1 MDIKREITKIA
12 EQAKEASRLLPLLP
26 SKTKNK
32 LLISMAQE
40 LIKNSQSLIRAN
52 QKDLDQAQKRNLKLS
67 LVDRLTLSE
76 KRIAQM
82 AESLK
87 NIARLEDPV
96 GKIIKSF
103 RRPNGLLIK
112 KVRVPIG
119 LIAVIYESRPNVTSD
134 TVGLC
139 LKSGNA
145 IILRGGKEAINS
157 NLAIFKTLSR
167 SLKKYGLPAG
177 AANLLKITDRKA
189 VDVLLGLEGLID
201 LVMPRG
207 GEGLIRRVSKNSRI
221 PVIKHYKGICH
232 IYVDNQ
238 ANLALAKKVV
248 FNAKVQRPGVCNA
261 METLLVHQTIA
272 KKFLPSMLKELQT
285 AGVEIRG
292 CAKTVKIAS
301 VASAASAAS
310 AIKKAKEFDWQTEYL
325 DLILSVKVLSNLE
338 EAVEHINHYG
348 SGHSEAIIT
357 ENRTKAKRFLKLVDS
372 ACVYVNAST
381 RFTDGYEFGLGAEIG
396 ISTDKLHARGP
407 MALEEL
413 TTYKYE
419 IFGQGQIRT

>member
-1 MDIKREITKIA
+1 MDIKQEITKIA
-12 EQAKEASRLLPLLP
+12 EQAKEASRLLPLLS

-32 LLISMAQE
+32 LLFSMAKD
-40 LIKNSQSLIRAN
+40 LIKHSQSLIRAN
-52 QKDLDQAQKRNLKLS
+52 QKDLNEAQKRNFKLS
-67 LVDRLTLSE
+67 LVDRLTLNH
-76 KRIAQM
+76 KRIRQM
-82 AESLK
+82 AQSLES
-87 NIARLEDPV
+87 IARLEDPV
-96 GKIIKSF
+96 GKLIKSY

-119 LIAVIYESRPNVTSD
+119 VIGVIYESRPNVTSD
-134 TVGLC
+134 TIGLC

-145 IILRGGKEAINS
+145 VILRGGKEAINS
-157 NLAIFKTLSR
+157 NLAIFNILSR
-167 SLKKYGLPAG
+167 SLKKHKLPAG
-177 AANLLKITDRKA
+177 AVNLVKVTDRKA
-189 VDVLLGLEGLID
+189 VDVLLGLKGFID

-207 GEGLIRRVSKNSRI
+207 GEGLINLVSQKSKI

-238 ANLALAKKVV
+238 AKLALAKRVA

-261 METLLVHQTIA
+261 METLLVHQAIA
-272 KKFLPSMLKELQT
+272 KKFLPSLVEELQA

-292 CAKTVKIAS
+292 CAKTVKIAR
-301 VASAASAAS
+301 VAGV
-310 AIKKAKEFDWQTEYL
+310 IKKAKERDWQTEYL
-325 DLILSVKVLSNLE
+325 DLILSVKIVNSLQ
-338 EAVEHINHYG
+338 EAIGHINHYG

-357 ENRTKAKRFLKLVDS
+357 ENRAKAKRFLKLVDS

-419 IFGQGQIRT
+419 IFGKGQIRT